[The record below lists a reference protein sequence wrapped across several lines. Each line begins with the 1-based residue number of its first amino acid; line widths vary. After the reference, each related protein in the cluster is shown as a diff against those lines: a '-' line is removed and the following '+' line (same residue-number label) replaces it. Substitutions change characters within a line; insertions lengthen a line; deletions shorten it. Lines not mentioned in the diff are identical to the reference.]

1 MVWVVNAAPLGPV
14 TAYSYLHA
22 GREPAILFVETRLL
36 FFLLSCV
43 GEGHVLLLVVS
54 FTSRSPFRIRFV
66 APQYG
71 SDSGWHGVCYRRE
84 QTPYSS
90 EVTLT
95 LNGFRFSG
103 LAADWTHDN
112 CVFTW
117 RPRLHSFRCT
127 SWGGD
132 PRSRDIT
139 LLEML
144 FPPPTPSLEL

>member
-1 MVWVVNAAPLGPV
+1 MLHRLDRSLPIRTYMPAANRRSSSWKQGC
-14 TAYSYLHA
+14 
-22 GREPAILFVETRLL
+22 
-36 FFLLSCV
+36 FFFILSCV